1 MPAVYTYYT
10 VRIRII
16 QYVYVLYST
25 YTCAIQYVYVSYS
38 TYTYYTVRIRTIQYV
53 YVLYSTYAYY
63 SVRILTC
70 YTVRILTCYTV
81 RIRAIHLAQSMQCE
95 RCLASEDA
103 DGQPLVRSETSKIW
117 DHRER
122 EKTSV
127 PQHVCIRSQWPSMF
141 THSQWP
147 RVFTYGV
154 GCLHVYKQPVV

>member
-1 MPAVYTYYT
+1 MPGVYTYYT

-70 YTVRILTCYTV
+70 YTVRI
-81 RIRAIHLAQSMQCE
+81 RAIHLAQSMQCE

-122 EKTSV
+122 EKTSA

-147 RVFTYGV
+147 RVFTYGI